1 MRVVLAEPNE
11 RYNLSEAEQF
21 GRIEYISDKPMDPFK
36 VPETIRKCKISLAA
50 MRFNPNEDFIC
61 MTGNAITVTC
71 LVCAARE
78 MFSNFKLLTFDAR
91 SSSYRLQH
99 YARNSNEKETV

>member
-11 RYNLSEAEQF
+11 RYDLSEAKQF
-21 GRIEYISDKPMDPFK
+21 GSIEYISPTPMDPFK
-36 VPETIRKCKISLAA
+36 FPETIAECWKSLAA
-50 MRFNPNEDFIC
+50 MKFNPNEDFIC

-99 YARNSNEKETV
+99 YAGNGK